1 MRLLDKPNPYGFRKP
16 VLEFLNPHSKNG
28 QQYNATKTER
38 YQNKTV
44 SFRVP
49 QGSISGPLL
58 FIIFINNRILYAE
71 DTVIKTTAK
80 NSELTGRH
88 QEAFDK
94 NNKLVRKY
102 KPTVNEDKTK
112 NELSNKSSGK
122 SDVKMNRITV
132 ELKQSFRYLSYQI
145 DC

>member
-49 QGSISGPLL
+49 QGSIRLL
-58 FIIFINNRILYAE
+58 KYFCFRRRTESIEKRRQKRIYILCKGVTY
-71 DTVIKTTAK
+71 
-80 NSELTGRH
+80 
-88 QEAFDK
+88 
-94 NNKLVRKY
+94 
-102 KPTVNEDKTK
+102 P
-112 NELSNKSSGK
+112 
-122 SDVKMNRITV
+122 
-132 ELKQSFRYLSYQI
+132 
-145 DC
+145 